1 MSTKLSDYFVGIAA
15 KRLSHVEIF
24 SNQHELNGITKFR
37 SILGEEKANFN
48 GLAVY
53 LPDEEEHV
61 VENESSYTWYDVR
74 ANNPNRSAEYR
85 LYFSDNEVVPNAA
98 VGDLVILGKD
108 TQGKLIIIVSP
119 SGSTSEK
126 QLLFLFGLEEVGNSF
141 IVKDFREDKN
151 DIGFAGRYILST
163 LGIQITEDNLEE
175 DYLAQMVKVFGMTF
189 PTTRD
194 FSAFSRATVK
204 DVSAVEDPDGALVAW
219 WDREGMLLRLF
230 EKEIIKQRLAQG
242 FGEDGTDVDEFLKFS
257 ISVINRRKSRA
268 GHSFENHLDTIF
280 TAQKLQYT
288 KGGKTE
294 NNNKPDFLFP
304 SVEKYHDPNFNTQLL
319 TMLGVKTTL
328 KDRWRQVLAEANR
341 IPNKHLI
348 TLEPAISKNQT
359 DQIHAVNLQLVLPQ
373 KLKETFS
380 AEQQQQII
388 NLSDFI
394 DLIKGKSA
402 FMA

>member
-48 GLAVY
+48 GLAIY

-61 VENESSYTWYDVR
+61 VENESSFTWYNAR
-74 ANNPNRSAEYR
+74 ANNPDRSAEYR

-108 TQGKLIIIVSP
+108 TQGKLTIIVSP

-141 IVKDFREDKN
+141 VVKDFREDKS

-163 LGIQITEDNLEE
+163 LGIQIAEDDLEE
-175 DYLAQMVKVFGMTF
+175 DYLAQMIANFGLAF
-189 PTTRD
+189 PSTKE

-204 DVSAVEDPDGALVAW
+204 DISILDDPDGALMSLW
-219 WDREGMLLRLF
+219 EREGMLLRMF
-230 EKEIIKQRLAQG
+230 EKEIIKKRLNEG
-242 FGEDGTDVDEFLKFS
+242 FGDDTEAFISFS
-257 ISVINRRKSRA
+257 LSVLNRRKSRA
-268 GHSFENHLDTIF
+268 GHSFENHLETVF
-280 TAQKLQYT
+280 AANKLQYT

-304 SVEKYHDPNFNTQLL
+304 SVEKYHDADFSTELL

-341 IPNKHLI
+341 IPTKHLI

-359 DQIHAVNLQLVLPQ
+359 DQIHTANLQLVVPQ

-380 AEQQQQII
+380 AAQQNQII
-388 NLSDFI
+388 NLFDFI
-394 DLIKGKSA
+394 GLIKAKNVS
-402 FMA
+402 

>member
-1 MSTKLSDYFVGIAA
+1 MSTRLSDFFVGMAA

-37 SILGEEKANFN
+37 TILGEEKTSFS
-48 GLAVY
+48 GLAIY
-53 LPDEEEHV
+53 LPDEEEQV
-61 VENESSYTWYDVR
+61 VENDCNYTWYDVR

-98 VGDLVILGKD
+98 VGDLVLLGKD
-108 TQGKLIIIVSP
+108 TEGKLTIIVSP
-119 SGSTSEK
+119 AGSTSEK

-163 LGIQITEDNLEE
+163 LGIQTAKEDLEE
-175 DYLAQMVKVFGMTF
+175 DYLAQMIATFGLSF
-189 PTTRD
+189 PSTKD

-204 DVSAVEDPDGALVAW
+204 DVSVIEDPDGALMSW
-219 WDREGMLLRLF
+219 WDREGVLLRLF
-230 EKEIIKQRLAQG
+230 EKEIIKHRLAQG
-242 FGEDGTDVDEFLKFS
+242 FGEDTEAFIAFS
-257 ISVINRRKSRA
+257 LSVLNRRKSRA
-268 GHSFENHLDTIF
+268 GHSFENHLETIF
-280 TAQKLQYT
+280 IQNKIQYT

-304 SVEKYHDPNFNTQLL
+304 SIAKYHDPDFNAELL

-341 IPNKHLI
+341 VPVKHLV

-359 DQIHAVNLQLVLPQ
+359 DQIKAANLQLILPSM
-373 KLKETFS
+373 LRETFLP
-380 AEQQQQII
+380 EQQKDI
-388 NLSDFI
+388 LSLAEFI
-394 DLIKGKSA
+394 KILMPKQH
-402 FMA
+402 